1 MSADGE
7 VTSLENKIASLEQK
21 ILLLE
26 NELRNRDQMAKEA
39 KSSTSAD
46 KRPEQAGLD
55 FFESNQAVKLL
66 IDYSTGQIV
75 AANKAACDF
84 YMIDRDELLAR
95 KIWDINLLGEAA
107 TRKQMEM
114 VNRGEKTEFLFDHRL
129 ANGEIR
135 KVQVFSGMIQSGS
148 RSLLYSIILDVS
160 RLSRVEAD
168 RERLLLAVEQ
178 AGEALII
185 TDILGVIQYVNPAF
199 EAITG
204 YSRQEVIGSKPSI
217 LKSGKQ
223 DLAFYQDLWQTIT
236 SGKIWHGKMVNK
248 RKDGTL
254 FTEEATISPARDAT
268 GQIVNFVG
276 VKRDMSREIAMEEQ
290 YRQAQKMESIGR
302 LAGGVAHDFNNMLGV
317 ILCHAEMAMESFK
330 LPGSIADNLKEIV
343 KAAHRSAGLT
353 RQLLAFARKQTVHP
367 ETVALNQSIVSML
380 KMLRRLIGED
390 IKLVWEPGD
399 DLWSIKIDPAQIDQ
413 ILANLSVNSRDAIDG
428 VGRITIATRNVRFD
442 EAYCD
447 THPGHLPGEFV
458 LISISDNGCGMSK
471 DVLEHVFEPFFTTKE
486 EGKGTGLGLATV
498 YGIVKQNS
506 GFLNVISHPGQG
518 TTINI
523 FLPRFFD
530 TGGEKN
536 TDSGAE
542 PPTGSETVLFVEDE
556 GAILRIGK
564 SVLERYGYKVLVAEN
579 PEQALIIATRGEW
592 HVDLLVTDVVMP
604 GMNGRE
610 LSDRIQAIFPEVK
623 TLFISGYTSNI
634 IQQYGLNDAS
644 FQLLRKPFSVKEFAL
659 RVGQILHG
667 KVNND
672 EENE

>member
-1 MSADGE
+1 MSSDGE
-7 VTSLENKIASLEQK
+7 SAVMKETIARLEQR

-26 NELRNRDQMAKEA
+26 NELSLRDQMEKEIR
-39 KSSTSAD
+39 SSTSAA
-46 KRPEQAGLD
+46 EVAGQTAMD
-55 FFESNQAVKLL
+55 FFEINQAVKLL

-84 YMIDRDELLAR
+84 YKYDREELLNR
-95 KIWDINLLGEAA
+95 KIWDLNLLDEAE
-107 TRKQMEM
+107 TRRQMGL
-114 VNRGEKTEFLFDHRL
+114 VKNGEKTDFKFEHRL
-129 ANGEIR
+129 ADGETR
-135 KVQVFSGMIQSGS
+135 SVQVYSGLIQHGS

-160 RLSRVEAD
+160 RLRLVEAD

-178 AGEALII
+178 AGEAFII
-185 TDILGVIQYVNPAF
+185 TDPQGVIQYVNPAF
-199 EAITG
+199 ETITG
-204 YSRQEVIGSKPSI
+204 YSKAEAIGRKPSV
-217 LKSGKQ
+217 LKSGVQ
-223 DLAFYQDLWQTIT
+223 DLSFYEDLWQTIT

-248 RKDGTL
+248 RKDGSF

-268 GQIVNFVG
+268 GKIVNFVG
-276 VKRDMSREIAMEEQ
+276 VKRDMTREIAMEEQ

-317 ILCHAEMAMESFK
+317 ILCHAEMAMESFR
-330 LPGSIADNLKEIV
+330 LPGSITDNLKEIV

-353 RQLLAFARKQTVHP
+353 KQLLAFARKQTVHP
-367 ETVALNQSIVSML
+367 ETVILNESVVGML

-399 DLWSIKIDPAQIDQ
+399 DLWPVKIDPAQIDQ

-428 VGRITIATRNVRFD
+428 VGRVTIATRNVFFD
-442 EAYCD
+442 QAYCD
-447 THPGHLPGEFV
+447 THPGHVHGEFV

-498 YGIVKQNS
+498 YGIVKQNN
-506 GFLNVISHPGQG
+506 GFINVISQPGQG
-518 TTINI
+518 TTVNVY
-523 FLPRFFD
+523 LPRLGEA
-530 TGGEKN
+530 GGEKLI
-536 TDSGAE
+536 DSCAE

-564 SVLERYGYKVLVAEN
+564 TVLERYGYKVLVAEN

-604 GMNGRE
+604 GMNGKE
-610 LSDRIQAIFPEVK
+610 MSDRIQAIFPEVK
-623 TLFISGYTSNI
+623 TLFISGYTSNV
-634 IQQYGLNDAS
+634 IQQHGLNDVS

-659 RVGQILHG
+659 RVGQILRG
-667 KVNND
+667 KVTND
-672 EENE
+672 EKNV